1 MLPPAFSSRFDI
13 HGEILRQEL
22 RPAVM
27 AAAEKEN
34 VVFLDLFAV
43 MDGHLEWFFD
53 GVHPNADGAKVIAK
67 TVFHCIKEMEL

>member
-1 MLPPAFSSRFDI
+1 
-13 HGEILRQEL
+13 
-22 RPAVM
+22 M